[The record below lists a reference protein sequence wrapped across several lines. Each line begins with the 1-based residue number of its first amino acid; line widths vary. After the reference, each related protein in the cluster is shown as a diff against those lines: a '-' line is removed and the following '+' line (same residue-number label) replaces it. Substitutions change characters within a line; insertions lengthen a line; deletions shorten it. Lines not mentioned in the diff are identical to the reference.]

1 MKDNIYNSSMNF
13 ITIMFNKFISDYNE
27 YKNDF
32 NTMTNKAKKDIKNT
46 FNKYTSLIIVLIL
59 LYFLKDFLMW
69 LLVKFDKL
77 LKG

>member
-1 MKDNIYNSSMNF
+1 MDLIEDIKNSLYLLFSQF
-13 ITIMFNKFISDYNE
+13 KEYE
-27 YKNDF
+27 RKYKNDF
-32 NTMTNKAKKDIKNT
+32 NTKTDKSKKYIKNT

-69 LLVKFDKL
+69 LLGKFDKL

>member
-32 NTMTNKAKKDIKNT
+32 NTMTNKAKKYIKNT

-69 LLVKFDKL
+69 LLIKFDKL
-77 LKG
+77 LKD

>member
-1 MKDNIYNSSMNF
+1 MDLIEDIKNSLYLLFSQF
-13 ITIMFNKFISDYNE
+13 KEYE
-27 YKNDF
+27 RKYKNDF
-32 NTMTNKAKKDIKNT
+32 NTKTDKAKKYIKNT
-46 FNKYTSLIIVLIL
+46 FNKYTSLIIVLFL